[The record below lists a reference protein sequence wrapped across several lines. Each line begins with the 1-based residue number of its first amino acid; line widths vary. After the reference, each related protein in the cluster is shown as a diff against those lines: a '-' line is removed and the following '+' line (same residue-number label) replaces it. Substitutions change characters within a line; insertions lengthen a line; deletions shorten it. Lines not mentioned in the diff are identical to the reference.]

1 MLSYYGHIRVELSDI
16 VKIELTSIRPKAGR
30 SARYSRY
37 LYITTDDGSVYTL
50 QLKAENKAAL
60 TPKDIE

>member
-16 VKIELTSIRPKAGR
+16 VKIELTSIRPKAGHTTT
-30 SARYSRY
+30 YSRW

-50 QLKAENKAAL
+50 RLRAENKEAL
-60 TPKDIE
+60 TPKYIE